1 MRVRRISEKKR
12 VGHKLNFFSMLKTV
26 KTILLAGSAYLIRVA
41 LAAGEPLAS
50 ATIDVSA
57 TVNTPPPPPP
67 AATNV
72 PVWSHPATICLAIAG
87 IIGIAL
93 IQRKRAALEHE
104 EA

>member
-26 KTILLAGSAYLIRVA
+26 KTILLAGSASLIRVA
-41 LAAGEPLAS
+41 SAAGEPLAS

-57 TVNTPPPPPP
+57 TVPPPP

-72 PVWSHPATICLAIAG
+72 PVWSHPATICLAMAG